1 VVAQLVRL
9 RLTLLGNLLK
19 RSAWQI
25 VGFAFAALYGVSIL
39 LVMVGGL
46 FVLSIDDASTAQA
59 VVVAGGSVA
68 VLGWW
73 LLPLVTFGVD
83 SSLDPRKLALLPIH
97 RRDLLLG
104 LAAAGVVGIPGIVTT
119 VASFSSL
126 VVWRGTPLALL
137 VAVGSVVL
145 AVATCVVGSRAL
157 TTAVAPLR
165 ATRRFR
171 EVSGLLGAAVVGLA
185 ILFGNRLVDAAA
197 DGAGSV
203 ADGSLDAVAD
213 VLAWT
218 PFGAAWG
225 VPSAVVAGEPLVA
238 LGRAAVAVAT
248 LVALVALWRW
258 ALERTLTGSAAQATS
273 RRLTGL
279 GHFARFSGT
288 PTGAVAARCLTY
300 WRRDPRYLGTLVVL
314 PFFPL
319 GLGIWA
325 SLSDQSW
332 WVLLLLAPL
341 TAFSMGWAI
350 SADVSYDSTAFWL
363 HVVTGVHGR
372 ADRLGRAIAVS
383 VIAVPVIVV
392 YLLGATWYLDRWDTL
407 PAVAGVTAGTYL
419 TALGVSSVVSARF
432 VYPVPKHGEGAFATP
447 QGSTM
452 STMAIQT
459 GGALV
464 LSVLC
469 LPHVA
474 LGIAAVVTGSAA
486 LGWATLVVGVALGT
500 TLLVVGV
507 RTGSRLF
514 EVRSAGLME
523 QVTALA

>member
-1 VVAQLVRL
+1 MVAQLVRL

-25 VGFAFAALYGVSIL
+25 VGFAFGALYGASVLLL
-39 LVMVGGL
+39 LVVGL
-46 FVLSIDDASTAQA
+46 VALSVDDAATAQA

-83 SSLDPRKLALLPIH
+83 STLDPRKLALLPIH
-97 RRDLLLG
+97 RRDLMLG

-119 VASFSSL
+119 LASLSSL
-126 VVWRGTPLALL
+126 VVWRGSLLALL
-137 VAVGSVVL
+137 VAAVAVVL

-171 EVSGLLGAAVVGLA
+171 EVAGLLGAVVVGLVVV
-185 ILFGNRLVDAAA
+185 LGGRVLDAVS
-197 DGAGSV
+197 G
-203 ADGSLDAVAD
+203 GSLDAVAD

-225 VPSAVVAGEPLVA
+225 VPAAVAAGEPVVA
-238 LGRAAVAVAT
+238 LGRTLLALAT
-248 LVALVALWRW
+248 LAALVVLWRW
-258 ALERTLTGSAAQATS
+258 ALGRTLTGSEARPSA
-273 RRLTGL
+273 RRLSGL
-279 GHFARFSGT
+279 GYLARFPGT

-300 WRRDPRYLGTLVVL
+300 WRRDPRYLGSLVVL

-325 SLSDQSW
+325 GVSEQSW

-341 TAFSMGWAI
+341 TAFSMGWSI

-363 HVVTGVHGR
+363 HVVTAVPGR
-372 ADRLGRAIAVS
+372 ADRLGRAVAVS
-383 VIAVPVIVV
+383 VIAAPLLVV
-392 YLLGATWYLDRWDTL
+392 SLLGVSWYLDRWDTL
-407 PAVAGVTAGTYL
+407 PAVAGVTVGTYL

-452 STMAIQT
+452 ATMAIQT
-459 GGALV
+459 GGSLV
-464 LSVLC
+464 LAALC
-469 LPHVA
+469 LPHVGLA
-474 LGIAAVVTGSAA
+474 VAAVVTGSAA
-486 LGWATLVVGVALGT
+486 LGWATLVVGTALGV

-514 EVRSAGLME
+514 ESRSAGLME